1 MIFQTTSTTE
11 EKTNFFDEMIE
22 WFSNIETVI
31 WVLSII
37 LTILIT
43 LYFVFKFMNK
53 REFNAISKK
62 NIDNNFKNKKYISQ
76 IYVESDETTEKI
88 RYFLEH
94 KRKKIINYEL
104 KSFFKSTFGKKILDY
119 TGLKNKFFIS
129 SQTKLTKI
137 TKFIKDVRNRNRD
150 EIGLDDNEYYHLY
163 HSIYNCE
170 KFLDCEIERL
180 NIMKSNIFLIK
191 GAAGNGKTNFMTYV
205 GLKMIENKIPIIYIN
220 CKDIGNEDIESYISR
235 TFFHKNR
242 KFDMKKFSMLNK
254 LIRRKI
260 YIFFEGLNENDS
272 DVFIENLKIFLEEY
286 SNDSAFK
293 FIISSRIEFYDLK
306 FKGIIPEKNM
316 FDVTLNN
323 DNLDDIVYE
332 RLFLKYKEY
341 FKFKGKIND
350 QVKELITKNMLMTR
364 LFFEVFKDSNEY
376 VTSISQ
382 GKLFSKYLEIEQK
395 KYPEINNVL
404 ECIIDKMIRGENYTY
419 CRYDEVIKEFDYK
432 CINELIEQSILFSS
446 SIIENEDK
454 LFESNIKTLSIT
466 FDEFRDYLIAK
477 HLIKAEYDYIDF
489 LTKSFEN
496 KGQEFEGVYK
506 YLYMY
511 FKENND
517 NNNLS
522 KLLDIK
528 CENYFNYNT
537 RRYERDYFN
546 FKCRQF
552 TINNS
557 DFLPCEVEYIN
568 NNHLVG
574 RDCSLILFD
583 CLKRHMLDLKP
594 NLHFLNNIKDLKE
607 FLCNVDTNVLKVIL
621 KNSSKLKL
629 NKKIELSIANIFKE
643 KELFDRH
650 NSYNYSDYGEA
661 LYGIVHNSKYRFV
674 LFDKNKREENFI
686 KYFDLKKN
694 SYMESLFIQLYEYI
708 YYGKFNLLDFYNKWY
723 KREFDDFEEFIIS
736 VFRLD
741 YSVFDK
747 YDKDKIFFKLDV
759 LADTQNVYSFR
770 YAQRISKLIDMF
782 INEVDYED

>member
-1 MIFQTTSTTE
+1 MILQTTSTTE

-43 LYFVFKFMNK
+43 LYFVFKFMSK
-53 REFNAISKK
+53 RKINIISRK

-88 RYFLEH
+88 RYFIDS
-94 KRKKIINYEL
+94 KRKNIINYEL
-104 KSFFKSTFGKKILDY
+104 KSFFKSTLGKKILFY

-129 SQTKLTKI
+129 SQTKITKI
-137 TKFIKDVRNRNRD
+137 TKFIKDVRSRNRD
-150 EIGLDDNEYYHLY
+150 EISLDDNEYYHLY

-205 GLKMIENKIPIIYIN
+205 SLKMIENGIPTIYIN

-235 TFFHKNR
+235 VFFHKNR
-242 KFDMKKFSMLNK
+242 KFNMNSFSLLNK
-254 LIRRKI
+254 IIRRKV

-272 DVFIENLKIFLEEY
+272 DVFIENLKNFLEEY
-286 SNDSAFK
+286 SRNSAFK

-306 FKGIIPEKNM
+306 FKGIIPENNM

-341 FKFKGKIND
+341 FNFNGKINV
-350 QVKELITKNMLMTR
+350 QVKELITKNMLMMR
-364 LFFEVFKDSNEY
+364 LFFEVYKDSNEY
-376 VTSISQ
+376 VLSISQ
-382 GKLFSKYLEIEQK
+382 GKLFSQYLEIEQK
-395 KYPEINNVL
+395 KHPDINNVL
-404 ECIIDKMIRGENYTY
+404 EYIVDNMISGENYTY
-419 CRYDEVIKEFDYK
+419 CKYDDVIKEFDYK
-432 CINELIEQSILFSS
+432 CINELIEQSILVSK

-477 HLIKAEYDYIDF
+477 HLINAKYEYIDF

-517 NNNLS
+517 NDNLS

-574 RDCSLILFD
+574 RDSSLILFD

-594 NLHFLNNIKDLKE
+594 NLYFLNNVKDLKG
-607 FLCNVDTNVLKVIL
+607 FLSNVEIDILKAIL
-621 KNSSKLKL
+621 KNNSKLKL
-629 NKKIELSIANIFKE
+629 DKKIELMMASLVKE
-643 KELFDRH
+643 KELFDKY
-650 NSYNYSDYGEA
+650 NSYEHYDYGEA
-661 LYGIVHNSKYRFV
+661 LYGIASNTKYRFV
-674 LFDKNKREENFI
+674 LFDNSKNKKNFI
-686 KYFDLKKN
+686 KYFGLKKN

-708 YYGKFNLLDFYNKWY
+708 YYGKFNLLNFYNKWY
-723 KREFDDFEEFIIS
+723 NREFSDFKEFVVS

-747 YDKDKIFFKLDV
+747 CDKDKLFFKMDV

-770 YAQRISKLIDMF
+770 NSHRISKLINEF

>member
-1 MIFQTTSTTE
+1 MILQTTSITE
-11 EKTNFFDEMIE
+11 DNSNFFDEIMKF
-22 WFSNIETVI
+22 FSNVETVI
-31 WVLSII
+31 GFISII
-37 LTILIT
+37 LTAIIT
-43 LYFVFKFMNK
+43 LYFVLKYMSKRKLNK
-53 REFNAISKK
+53 ISKK

-88 RYFLEH
+88 RYFIDS
-94 KRKKIINYEL
+94 KRKNIINYEL

-119 TGLKNKFFIS
+119 TGLKNKYFIS
-129 SQTKLTKI
+129 FQTKLTRI
-137 TKFIKDVRNRNRD
+137 IKFIKDVRNCNRD
-150 EIGLDDNEYYHLY
+150 EISLDDNEYYHLY

-170 KFLDCEIERL
+170 KFLDREIERL
-180 NIMKSNIFLIK
+180 NIMKSNIFLVK
-191 GAAGNGKTNFMTYV
+191 GAAGNGKTNFMTYIS
-205 GLKMIENKIPIIYIN
+205 LKMIEKGIPIIYIN
-220 CKDIGNEDIESYISR
+220 CKDIGNGDIESYISR

-242 KFDMKKFSMLNK
+242 KFDMMKFLILNK
-254 LIRRKI
+254 IIRRKI
-260 YIFFEGLNENDS
+260 YIIFEGLNENDN
-272 DVFIENLKIFLEEY
+272 DVFIDNLKNFLEMY
-286 SNDSAFK
+286 SNNSTFK

-323 DNLDDIVYE
+323 NNLDDIVCE
-332 RLFLKYKEY
+332 RLFFKYKEH
-341 FKFKGKIND
+341 FDFRGKINI

-364 LFFEVFKDSNEY
+364 LFFEVFQGSDEY

-395 KYPEINNVL
+395 KHPEINNVL
-404 ECIIDKMIRGENYTY
+404 ECIIDKMIKGENYTY
-419 CRYDEVIKEFDYK
+419 CRYDDVIREFGYK

-446 SIIENEDK
+446 SIIENKDD

-466 FDEFRDYLIAK
+466 FDEFRDYLISK
-477 HLIKAEYDYIDF
+477 HLIKANYDYIAF
-489 LTKSFEN
+489 LSKSFEN

-528 CENYFNYNT
+528 CENYVNHNT

-557 DFLPCEVEYIN
+557 DFLPCELEYIN

-574 RDCSLILFD
+574 KDCSLILFD

-594 NLHFLNNIKDLKE
+594 NLNFLNNVIDLKG
-607 FLCNVDTNVLKVIL
+607 FLRNVETDILKVIL
-621 KNSSKLKL
+621 DNSSKIKL
-629 NKKIELSIANIFKE
+629 NKKIEITISNVFKE
-643 KELFDRH
+643 KKIFDK
-650 NSYNYSDYGEA
+650 YNLYNHSDYGEA
-661 LYGIVHNSKYRFV
+661 LYGVVFNSKYRFF
-674 LFDKNKREENFI
+674 LFDDSKNKKNFI
-686 KYFDLKKN
+686 KYFGLKKN
-694 SYMESLFIQLYEYI
+694 SYMESLFIQVYEYI
-708 YYGKFNLLDFYNKWY
+708 YYGKFNLLNFYNKWY
-723 KREFDDFEEFIIS
+723 KKEFVDFEEFIVS

-741 YSVFDK
+741 YSLFDK
-747 YDKDKIFFKLDV
+747 YDKDKLFFKMDV
-759 LADTQNVYSFR
+759 LADTQNAYSFR
-770 YAQRISKLIDMF
+770 YSQRISKLINEF